1 MGPDGTH
8 LRPADK
14 RRVSTQ
20 GKGLCRRQPLSGSLS
35 LKRTTGPDG
44 AYRLVR
50 LVVKRL
56 AGQGR
61 QVRTRTTIGPHK
73 DAIRGHNYLDPL
85 DSPFSDRCRAGWRKR
100 GGVGAITDQLS
111 VVRQDSHIG
120 C

>member
-1 MGPDGTH
+1 MQEAPPER
-8 LRPADK
+8 LAP
-14 RRVSTQ
+14 
-20 GKGLCRRQPLSGSLS
+20 S

-44 AYRLVR
+44 FYRLVR

-61 QVRTRTTIGPHK
+61 QVRTRRPIGPHK
-73 DAIRGHNYLDPL
+73 DAIRGHNYLEPL
-85 DSPFSDRCRAGWRKR
+85 DSPFSDRCRGAWRKR

>member
-1 MGPDGTH
+1 MQEAPPER
-8 LRPADK
+8 LAP
-14 RRVSTQ
+14 
-20 GKGLCRRQPLSGSLS
+20 S
-35 LKRTTGPDG
+35 LKRTAGPDG
-44 AYRLVR
+44 FYRLVR

-61 QVRTRTTIGPHK
+61 QVRTGTPIGPRK
-73 DAIRGHNYLDPL
+73 DAIRGHNYLNPL
-85 DSPFSDRCRAGWRKR
+85 DSPFSDRCRGAWRKR